1 MSRTTPKVK
10 GIKADKLEKKR
21 IVERVDWPVP
31 NLDKLQEARILHQQ
45 NDCIAMM
52 LEGRK
57 TDEIKKFLAEKYN
70 LDHQAILNRYNDSLI
85 QLQRRKDWEVDNI
98 INLHLNRYEE
108 LYAVFIQLDAIKDAA
123 ACLRAKEKLMQFH
136 KQGTHLKVVNSIIT
150 QVTTREVEN
159 MFDLTR
165 LDVVEQDRLES
176 LVDKASLNQ

>member
-1 MSRTTPKVK
+1 MSRVK
-10 GIKADKLEKKR
+10 GVKADKLEKKR

-57 TDEIKKFLAEKYN
+57 MDEIKNSLREKYN
-70 LDHQAILNRYNDSLI
+70 LDNTAILNRYNDAVS

-108 LYAVFIQLDAIKDAA
+108 LYAIFIQLDALKDAA

-150 QVTTREVEN
+150 QVTSREVDN
-159 MFDLTR
+159 IFDLAK
-165 LDVVEQDRLES
+165 LDAVEQDRLEQ
-176 LVDKASLNQ
+176 LVNKVSLNQ